1 MECKTVDEI
10 VNINSN
16 DKSPDDIAENFL
28 WIQEKWYGNE
38 ISERQKENIYALS
51 KLLYYKNNDDVK
63 VPIIANVPMGE
74 GKSCLLVE
82 FMKYLYDADPE
93 FGAIVVKKTLEECHD
108 FCIDMGLTD
117 KTLEEYGFDNDR
129 QALKQAY
136 YSYID
141 GKEVK
146 FNDGVDYVRG
156 QIGFIARTVR
166 GFNFTDCRKY
176 EDRSKQW
183 WFGSPPPDV
192 VYYDYRLCHDCK
204 IQCLARKSKAECKKH
219 RILAISHTRL
229 FLSNYIDEFFEDIM
243 CFEHDGKEI
252 KRKLLIIDEKIDMC
266 DISSITDTNF
276 KKLKEL
282 IIDKFGQYEE
292 LFKEITEYIDS
303 LEYPAEMNK
312 PVIKQTKLFRD
323 GKGFQF
329 DEELLKA
336 FYNDTSIERE
346 KYENLLDLGKILN
359 SKNITTG
366 IPYRFGDSKARAE
379 KENRKLTR
387 EIYAYRYLDLSAYN
401 KKFDKTII
409 LDATADLDY
418 DYLKSNAVICDDIYN
433 EKREINV
440 YIPYRDAN
448 TSKGRLL
455 KTGDHNMK
463 AEDRKCFY
471 SANIK
476 NLALECKQ
484 IMESENKKTL
494 IVVFKE
500 VTVDKTYDF
509 KEDIS
514 EELEKICEGKDY
526 TVIHHGE
533 FTTGVNKFSDCERI
547 IIIGQLNKSSS
558 FYQNKCLAVGRKI
571 DEDDTHIQH
580 VSHTEMNDY
589 LISNIQQI
597 GRTAYRKKELVDVYF
612 VGRLKVLEGLISELG
627 KYFNVNMETFENIYY
642 YKEPTK
648 QELLIEKILTKYIW
662 SKEGETIKKQEI
674 EELCEEIKM
683 DKSAIRKPS
692 FKEKLKQ
699 IGIITNPDNNREYLF
714 TKDM

>member
-10 VNINSN
+10 VNINIS

-51 KLLYYKNNDDVK
+51 KLLYYKNNEGVK

-129 QALKQAY
+129 QALKKAY

-166 GFNFTDCRKY
+166 GFNFTDCTKY
-176 EDRSKQW
+176 EDKSKHW
-183 WFGSPPPDV
+183 WIGTAPSDYV
-192 VYYDYRLCHDCK
+192 DYDYRLCHDCK

-312 PVIKQTKLFRD
+312 PVIKQIKLFRD
-323 GKGFQF
+323 GRGFQF

-387 EIYAYRYLDLSAYN
+387 EIYAYRYLDLAAYN
-401 KKFDKTII
+401 EKFEKTII

-418 DYLKSNAVICDDIYN
+418 DYLKSNAVICDDILN

-463 AEDRKCFY
+463 ADDRKCFY

-476 NLALECKQ
+476 NLSLECKQ
-484 IMESENKKTL
+484 IMEAENKKTL

-514 EELEKICEGKDY
+514 DELEKICDGKDY

-571 DEDDTHIQH
+571 EEDDTHIQH

-597 GRTAYRKKELVDVYF
+597 GRTAYRKKELVDIYF
-612 VGRLKVLEGLISELG
+612 IGRLKVLEGLISELG
-627 KYFNVNMETFENIYY
+627 KYFKVNMNTFENIYY

-648 QELLIEKILTKYIW
+648 QELLIEKILRKYIW

-674 EELCEEIKM
+674 DELCSEIGM
-683 DKSAIRKPS
+683 DESVKRKGS
-692 FKEKLKQ
+692 FKEKLKL
-699 IGIITNPDNNREYLF
+699 IGIIDNPENNREYIF